1 MSTTKSETPSGLLTT
16 GIPWLDRAVE
26 QSGLPPVLDTGGAC
40 MLYAQLSGSSLSD
53 EYFQRLPIPFRRI
66 GRTRVYEYSDVV
78 AYVKE
83 QRALTPRKTPEPWKR
98 RRRKLKQT

>member
-1 MSTTKSETPSGLLTT
+1 MSTPKSETLSGLLTT

-26 QSGLPPVLDTGGAC
+26 QSGLPPMLDTGGAC
-40 MLYAQLSGSSLSD
+40 MLHTQLSGSSLSE

-78 AYVKE
+78 AFAKE
-83 QRALTPRKTPEPWKR
+83 QRARAPRKTPAPRKR
-98 RRRKLKQT
+98 RRRQPEPA

>member
-1 MSTTKSETPSGLLTT
+1 MSTPKSETLSGLLTT

-40 MLYAQLSGSSLSD
+40 MLHTQLSGSSLSE

-78 AYVKE
+78 AFAKE
-83 QRALTPRKTPEPWKR
+83 QRARAPRKTPAPRKR
-98 RRRKLKQT
+98 RRRQPEPA

>member
-1 MSTTKSETPSGLLTT
+1 MSTTKSETPFSLLTT

-53 EYFQRLPIPFRRI
+53 EYFQRLAIPFRRI

-78 AYVKE
+78 AFAKE
-83 QRALTPRKTPEPWKR
+83 QRAKAPRKVPEPRKR
-98 RRRKLKQT
+98 RRRQPEPA

>member
-1 MSTTKSETPSGLLTT
+1 MPTPKSETPSGLLTT
-16 GIPWLDRAVE
+16 GVGWLDRAVE

-40 MLYAQLSGSSLSD
+40 MLYTQLSGSSLSE

-66 GRTRVYEYSDVV
+66 GRTRVYEFDDIV

-83 QRALTPRKTPEPWKR
+83 QRAKAPRRVPEPRKR
-98 RRRKLKQT
+98 RRRQPEPA